1 MTDHT
6 QRTEPIRIAVCD
18 DHAVVRTGLRLVL
31 DREPDVQVVAE
42 ADTGAEAAAVAATL
56 KPDVFVVDLVLQG
69 DSGVVAT
76 RRIVEASPA
85 TRVLIL
91 TMHDDVAYL
100 RDAFAAG
107 AAGFLNKRAADV
119 ELLTAVRTV
128 AAGQRYVHPT
138 LGAALLAP
146 AATDAPAGPTP
157 GALTPRETEILREI
171 GLGFTNQQIAERL
184 VLSVRTVETY
194 RANIQQKLGLRKRS
208 ELVRYARDTGLL

>member
-1 MTDHT
+1 
-6 QRTEPIRIAVCD
+6 VCD

-31 DREPDVQVVAE
+31 DREPDVQVIAE
-42 ADTGAEAAAVAATL
+42 ADTADEAVAVASAL
-56 KPDVFVVDLVLQG
+56 NPDVFVVDLVLQG

-76 RRIVEASPA
+76 RKILEVSPG

-91 TMHDDVAYL
+91 TMHDDVTYL

-128 AAGQRYVHPT
+128 AAGERYLHQT
-138 LGAALLAP
+138 LDPDPLKPPATGGAPP
-146 AATDAPAGPTP
+146 ASPI
-157 GALTPRETEILREI
+157 TPRETDILREI